1 MQIAQFLEDLAK
13 AIWIDCE
20 KRAAGGTAGIV
31 FTFGCKFAIL

>member
-1 MQIAQFLEDLAK
+1 MQIAQFLEELDK

-20 KRAAGGTAGIV
+20 KRTAGGMAGII